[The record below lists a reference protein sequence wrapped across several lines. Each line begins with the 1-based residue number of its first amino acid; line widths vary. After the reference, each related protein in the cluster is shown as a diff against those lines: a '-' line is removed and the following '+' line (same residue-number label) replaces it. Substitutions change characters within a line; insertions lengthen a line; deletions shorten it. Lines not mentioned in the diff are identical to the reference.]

1 MIISLVVAAAANNVI
16 GRDNRLLWHLPNDLK
31 FFRDT
36 TWAMPVVMGRK
47 TFESLSGKALKGRMN
62 IVITRQSGWT
72 AAGVSVA
79 HDLDEAIA
87 LAAKANYEELFVIG
101 GGEIYREAM
110 DRADRIYLTRV
121 YTEIAGDT
129 FFPVIAEQQWELAS
143 EERMEADAK
152 HAYAYSFQL
161 WKRK

>member
-1 MIISLVVAAAANNVI
+1 MIISLVVAAATNNVI

-62 IVITRQSGWT
+62 IVITRQSDWT
-72 AAGVSVA
+72 AEGVSVV
-79 HDLDEAIA
+79 HNLDEAIA
-87 LAAKANYEELFVIG
+87 LAEKAGYKELYVIG
-101 GGEIYREAM
+101 GGQIYREAM
-110 DRADRIYLTRV
+110 GKADRIYLTRIH
-121 YTEIAGDT
+121 TEIPGDT
-129 FFPVIAEQQWELAS
+129 FFPEIAEQQWELAS
-143 EERMEADAK
+143 DERMEADAK

>member
-121 YTEIAGDT
+121 NTEIAGDT

>member
-16 GRDNRLLWHLPNDLK
+16 GRDNRLLWRLPNDLK

-72 AAGVSVA
+72 AEGVSIA

-110 DRADRIYLTRV
+110 NRADRIYLTRV

>member
-87 LAAKANYEELFVIG
+87 LATKANYEELFVIG

-110 DRADRIYLTRV
+110 NRADRIYLTRV

-143 EERMEADAK
+143 DERMEADAK

>member
-16 GRDNRLLWHLPNDLK
+16 GRDNRLLWRLPNDLK

-72 AAGVSVA
+72 AEGVSIA

-110 DRADRIYLTRV
+110 NRADRIYLTRV

-129 FFPVIAEQQWELAS
+129 FFPVIDEQQWELAS

>member
-16 GRDNRLLWHLPNDLK
+16 GRDNRLLWRLPNDLK

-72 AAGVSVA
+72 AEGVSVA

-110 DRADRIYLTRV
+110 NRADRIYLTRV

-129 FFPVIAEQQWELAS
+129 FFPVIDEQQWELAS

>member
-16 GRDNRLLWHLPNDLK
+16 GRDNRLLWRLPNDLK

-72 AAGVSVA
+72 AEGVSVA

-110 DRADRIYLTRV
+110 NRADRIYLTRV
-121 YTEIAGDT
+121 HTEIAGDT